1 MQIAGLLTEARNAL
15 RVGDRAK
22 AKQLA
27 SQALRLDSKHIETWL
42 FLAEV
47 VEAAE
52 QKRDCF
58 QRVLALEPT
67 NLFAKQGLNL
77 LDTPAAP
84 PAPPAVA
91 SVALPKSSW
100 FSNNPAEAAPTSDP
114 IATPPLPTSAPNT
127 GIRPLAQ
134 ASTPSL
140 AELSNLPVSMPAPA
154 NYAQPMQ
161 AGYTQPQMGYVQPMQ
176 AGYTQ
181 PTQGYA
187 PPMGQHG
194 QMQPQYGQVAYPHV
208 QPSGAAKVLKWLV
221 FATLGLVALCIGF
234 SYLTNAVKTPPPT
247 PKVSAQDRATAMI
260 DAMVKMV
267 ANPQTYTAN
276 GAQITGK
283 PLVEKYFSKPYRAR
297 SEQSATEMIMGLN
310 AATDNSLGTI
320 APLIAQAYVTPIEYE
335 VISEDKDKKIKLRII
350 SGEMVI
356 ITKDNRIARSPLTS
370 MYASITLVNEDG
382 IWYAHDVEDPK

>member
-1 MQIAGLLTEARNAL
+1 MQIAALLSEARNAL
-15 RVGDRAK
+15 RGGDRAK

-27 SQALRLDSKHIETWL
+27 SQALRLDSKHVETWL

-47 VEAAE
+47 VEASE

-58 QRVLALEPT
+58 QRVLAFDPT
-67 NLFAKQGLNL
+67 NAAAKQGLQL
-77 LDTPAAP
+77 LDAPAEP

-91 SVALPKSSW
+91 SVELPESAW
-100 FSNNPAEAAPTSDP
+100 FGNQAVASPPTSST
-114 IATPPLPTSAPNT
+114 IATPPLPTSPPST

-140 AELSNLPVSMPAPA
+140 AELSNLPASMPAAPS
-154 NYAQPMQ
+154 YAQPIQAGYAQPPQIGYVQPIQ
-161 AGYTQPQMGYVQPMQ
+161 AGYTQPN
-176 AGYTQ
+176 
-181 PTQGYA
+181 QGYA
-187 PPMGQHG
+187 PPMGQQG
-194 QMQPQYGQVAYPHV
+194 QMQGQVAYPHV

-234 SYLTNAVKTPPPT
+234 AYLSNAVKTPPPT
-247 PKVSAQDRATAMI
+247 PKVSAQDRTTAMI
-260 DAMVKMV
+260 DAMIKMV

-283 PLVEKYFSKPYRAR
+283 PLVEKYFSKPYRVR

-310 AATDNSLGTI
+310 AATDNSLGSI
-320 APLIAQAYVTPIEYE
+320 APLIAKAYVTPIEYE
-335 VISEDKDKKIKLRII
+335 VISEDKDKQIKLRII

-370 MYASITLVNEDG
+370 MYESITLVNEDG
-382 IWYAHDVEDPK
+382 IWYAHDVEDPN

>member
-1 MQIAGLLTEARNAL
+1 MQIATLLTEARNAL
-15 RVGDRAK
+15 SAGDRAK

-27 SQALRLDSKHIETWL
+27 SQALRLDSKHVETWL

-58 QRVLALEPT
+58 QRVLAFDPSNAT
-67 NLFAKQGLNL
+67 AKQGLNR
-77 LDTPAAP
+77 LDAPATP
-84 PAPPAVA
+84 PPAVA
-91 SVALPKSSW
+91 SVELPKSTW
-100 FSNNPAEAAPTSDP
+100 FSNNAAEAAPTSTP
-114 IATPPLPTSAPNT
+114 IATPALPTSAPST

-140 AELSNLPVSMPAPA
+140 ADLSNLPVSMPAQPTG
-154 NYAQPMQ
+154 YAPPSQ

-181 PTQGYA
+181 PNQAYA
-187 PPMGQHG
+187 PPMGQSG

-221 FATLGLVALCIGF
+221 FATLGFVALCIGF
-234 SYLTNAVKTPPPT
+234 GYLSNAVKTPPPT

-382 IWYAHDVEDPK
+382 IWYAHDVEDPN